1 VGKLQWSQL
10 KRVLCVGAHS
20 DDIEIGM
27 GGTLLTLCRQVPDL
41 EVSWVVFSGPGERAD
56 EARRSA
62 LDFLAGLKSTK
73 VQVGPFRVSYF
84 PSDWTQIKE
93 WFEEVRTGFEPDVVF
108 THFRQDLHQDHRLL
122 GELTWNT
129 FRRHLVLEYEIPK
142 YDGDLGAPNV
152 FHPVSEE
159 MAREKVRLLKKHF
172 QTQANKHWFTDD
184 LFLSLMRIRGMECA
198 SPYAEAFY
206 GRKLVI
212 G

>member
-62 LDFLAGLKSTK
+62 EDFLSGLKKSEIR
-73 VQVGPFRVSYF
+73 VGPFRVSYF

-93 WFEEVRTGFEPDVVF
+93 WFEEVRSGFEPDVVF

-152 FHPVSEE
+152 FFPVSEE
-159 MAREKVRLLKKHF
+159 MAREKVRLLNKHF
-172 QTQANKHWFTDD
+172 LTQANKHWFTDD